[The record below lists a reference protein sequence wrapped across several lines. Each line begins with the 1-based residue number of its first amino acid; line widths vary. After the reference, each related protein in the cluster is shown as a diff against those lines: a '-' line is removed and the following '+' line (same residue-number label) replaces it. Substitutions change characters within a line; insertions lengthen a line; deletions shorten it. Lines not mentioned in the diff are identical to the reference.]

1 MGSRRDRYR
10 EIVETLSVHGF
21 GFTIGAMG
29 LQGRFPFR
37 RGLPGH
43 QQGRTYT
50 QPEHLRLALEQLG
63 PTFVKLGQLLSTRSD
78 LLPSEYTVEL
88 AKLQDDTA
96 AVPAN
101 VILEALTEEVGDPG
115 VFDRFDDEPLA
126 SASIGQAHAASLAGT
141 EVVVKVRRPGAVET
155 VRADLE
161 ILQNLAVTAARHSEV
176 ARGYD
181 VIGIAHD
188 FSTTLL
194 AELDYLAEAHNAER
208 FATSF
213 ADDPHVQIPAVLW
226 ETTTSRV
233 LTLQRVH
240 GLKIDDVAALD
251 AAGIDRRELA
261 ARATGMLCQMV
272 FEDGFFH
279 ADPHPGNFFVAPDG
293 SLAVIDFGMVGE
305 LDDALREHLIALL
318 VPLLRGDLD
327 RTTEAMLDLVGNPP
341 GVDREALRAGL
352 QPLVE
357 RFSGVPL
364 ADLALTG
371 LITDVLALVRRHQL
385 RLPTDLALLFKMLL
399 MAEGLGQRL
408 DPEFQ
413 LSSVVAPYAERL
425 ALRRHSPDAM
435 VDRILHVARDLLDAG
450 AQAPGSVRGLA
461 EVLERG
467 GFDVSLRSTDLHQI
481 VREADRIGDRVIA
494 GLVAA
499 ALIDGV
505 GHIVAASTGR
515 GKLLQGPLVVAGAGA
530 LGVLGTYLARS
541 SRHART
547 VRTQRAQAPASQRA
561 PRRPPSRS

>member
-10 EIVETLSVHGF
+10 EIVQTLSVHGF

-29 LQGRFPFR
+29 RQGRFPFR

-43 QQGRTYT
+43 PHGRTYS
-50 QPEHLRLALEQLG
+50 QPEHLRLALEELG

-78 LLPSEYTVEL
+78 LLPPEYTVEL

-96 AVPAN
+96 AVPTD
-101 VILEALTEEVGDPG
+101 VILEALAEEVGDLA
-115 VFDRFDDEPLA
+115 VFDRFDDAPLA

-141 EVVVKVRRPGAVET
+141 QVVVKVRRPGAVET
-155 VRADLE
+155 VQADLE
-161 ILQNLAVTAARHSEV
+161 ILQNLVVTASRHSEA
-176 ARGYD
+176 ARDYD
-181 VIGIAHD
+181 LVGIARD

-213 ADDPHVQIPAVLW
+213 ADDPRVQIPPVFW

-233 LTLQRVH
+233 LTLERVQ
-240 GLKIDDVAALD
+240 GLKIDDVAGLD

-261 ARATGMLCQMV
+261 ARATGVLCQMV

-279 ADPHPGNFFVAPDG
+279 ADPHPGNLFVAPDG
-293 SLAVIDFGMVGE
+293 RLAVIDFGMVGE
-305 LDDALREHLIALL
+305 LDDALREQLIALL
-318 VPLLRGDLD
+318 IPLLRGDLD
-327 RTTEAMLDLVGNPP
+327 QTTQAMLDLVGNPP
-341 GVDREALRAGL
+341 GVDRESLREGL
-352 QPLVE
+352 RPLVE
-357 RFSGVPL
+357 QFSGVPL

-371 LITDVLALVRRHQL
+371 LITDILVLVRRHQL

-399 MAEGLGQRL
+399 MAEGLGRRL

-413 LSSVVAPYAERL
+413 LSTVVAPYAERL

-481 VREADRIGDRVIA
+481 LREVDRIGNRVIA
-494 GLVAA
+494 ALVAA

-505 GHIVAASTGR
+505 GHIVAASTGQ
-515 GKLLQGPLVVAGAGA
+515 GTKLQGPLLVAGAGA
-530 LGVLGTYLARS
+530 LGVLGTYLAKS
-541 SRHART
+541 SQQGRT
-547 VRTQRAQAPASQRA
+547 VRAQRAQAPAPQRA